1 MLHSKTFPSLIVKA
15 KAKAERGSLEIEV
28 GEDREKDLRT
38 GIVSTMEAHAGVG
51 RYARRMCM

>member
-15 KAKAERGSLEIEV
+15 KAKAERGSLGIEV

-51 RYARRMCM
+51 RYARCMCM